1 MAKGASMI
9 VAERVMPAYDPPTWG
24 VVEVRPN
31 MEPVAERSLIRLGY
45 DPLVVRYNKLI
56 KGCRIAPDGRRIRS
70 RKDEIQARPFIP
82 GYLFLPIIQGDDAS
96 EVDGQ
101 LGVKRLFRQRDLEG
115 YLGKPKLIRA
125 RIVEQIQLAALAKD
139 ETPKPVRQD
148 LRDKLASG
156 EKVRVRIP
164 GGIEADLMSMDE
176 SGRVKYMAYLFGGQ
190 VVGSIDDAS
199 QLELVED
206 VA

>member
-1 MAKGASMI
+1 MVVEALNVSD
-9 VAERVMPAYDPPTWG
+9 YDPPSWG

-82 GYLFLPIIQGDDAS
+82 GYLFLPIVQGDDAS

-101 LGVKRLFRQRDLEG
+101 LGIKRLFRNRDADG
-115 YLGKPKLIRA
+115 YLAKPKLIRA

-139 ETPKPVRQD
+139 ETPKPIRDD
-148 LRDKLASG
+148 LKPG
-156 EKVRVRIP
+156 QRIRTP
-164 GGIEADLMSMDE
+164 AGIEAVLLSLDSN
-176 SGRVKYMAYLFGGQ
+176 GRARFLAEMLGGQ
-190 VVGSIDDAS
+190 VVGSIEDAS
-199 QLELVED
+199 QLELVETIN
-206 VA
+206 A

>member
-1 MAKGASMI
+1 MTEAVSLN
-9 VAERVMPAYDPPTWG
+9 DPPSWG

-31 MEPVAERSLIRLGY
+31 MEPVAERSLTRLGY

-101 LGVKRLFRQRDLEG
+101 LGVKRLFRQRDIEG

-139 ETPKPVRQD
+139 ETPKPIRDD
-148 LRDKLASG
+148 LKPG
-156 EKVRVRIP
+156 QRIRTP
-164 GGIEADLMSMDE
+164 AGIEAVLLSLDE
-176 SGRVKYMAYLFGGQ
+176 AGRAKYVADLFGGQ
-190 VVGSIDDAS
+190 VIGSIDDAS
-199 QLELVED
+199 KLELVEAID
-206 VA
+206 A

>member
-1 MAKGASMI
+1 MTIPSTWA
-9 VAERVMPAYDPPTWG
+9 VADVPAYDPPSWG

-31 MEPVAERSLIRLGY
+31 MESVAERSLQRLGY

-82 GYLFLPIIQGDDAS
+82 GYLFLPIVQGDDAA

-101 LGVKRLFRQRDLEG
+101 LGIKRLFRQRDAEG

-125 RIVEQIQLAALAKD
+125 RIVEQIQLAAAEKD
-139 ETPKPVRQD
+139 ETPKAVRDD
-148 LRDKLASG
+148 LKPGQRI
-156 EKVRVRIP
+156 RIP
-164 GGIEADLMSMDE
+164 GGIEATLLSLDE
-176 SGRVKYMAYLFGGQ
+176 AGRAKYVADLFGGQ
-190 VVGSIDDAS
+190 VVGSIEDAR
-199 QLELVED
+199 QLELVE
-206 VA
+206 AE

>member
-1 MAKGASMI
+1 MI
-9 VAERVMPAYDPPTWG
+9 EDPPSWG

-45 DPLVVRYNKLI
+45 DPLVIRYNKLI

-70 RKDEIQARPFIP
+70 RKDEIQPRPFIP
-82 GYLFLPIIQGDDAS
+82 GYLFLPIVQGDDAS

-139 ETPKPVRQD
+139 ETPK
-148 LRDKLASG
+148 
-156 EKVRVRIP
+156 RVRDDLKP
-164 GGIEADLMSMDE
+164 GQRIRTPAGIEAVLLSLDE
-176 SGRVKYMAYLFGGQ
+176 AGRAKYVADLFGGQ
-190 VVGSIDDAS
+190 VIGSIDDAS
-199 QLELVED
+199 KLELVEAID
-206 VA
+206 A